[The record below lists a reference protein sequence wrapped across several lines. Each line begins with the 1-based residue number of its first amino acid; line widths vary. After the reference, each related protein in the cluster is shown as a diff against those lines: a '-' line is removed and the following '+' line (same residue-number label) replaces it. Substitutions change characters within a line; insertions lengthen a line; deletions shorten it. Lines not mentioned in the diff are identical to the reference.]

1 MRFSSDR
8 QRKAVCSNYN
18 RPAAGRRRRRWK
30 FTVID
35 TETTGLTNR
44 DRLIEVA
51 AISKGAGGY
60 RRYHT
65 FVRPP
70 VRINSYASAV
80 HGITWADVKDAPR
93 FHEVRPDIQEII
105 DGSDHVIAHNAN
117 FDVRFL
123 KNEGIMI
130 PDCKVLD
137 TMRIGK
143 EYRPKIDDGGDGRLS
158 LDDLTKGLNV
168 EISPEDRHSAFADA
182 QATLECYEKMCSG
195 DHPRIGA

>member
-8 QRKAVCSNYN
+8 QRRAVFANFD
-18 RPAAGRRRRRWK
+18 RPAGRHRKRWK

-51 AISKGAGGY
+51 AISKDSNGY
-60 RRYHT
+60 SRYHT
-65 FVRPP
+65 LIRPP

-93 FHEVRPDIQEII
+93 FREVRPDIQDIVDRSEK
-105 DGSDHVIAHNAN
+105 VVAQNAN

-123 KNEGIMI
+123 RNEGIRI
-130 PDCKVLD
+130 EDSKVED

-158 LDDLTKGLNV
+158 LDDLTRGLGV
-168 EISPEDRHSAFADA
+168 RISPEDRHGAFGDA
-182 QATLECYEKMCSG
+182 LGTLRCYEIMKKHNP
-195 DHPRIGA
+195 DAR